1 MRTSPMA
8 ETSRNQSKDPDPE
21 SLVQAGYRYAL
32 ALTHHHYDAEDLVQ
46 QAWMKC
52 HHRYGGVNNRTILYT
67 TIRHLFYDQ
76 CRRGKRVIFASIEDH
91 PEPQAGSHQDLTHA
105 SADLDLLL
113 AGLRVEEREA
123 LYLNAV
129 EGYTAREIAE
139 QTGTP
144 RNTILSHLHRAR
156 RKLAQALGCTSG
168 APEARSPNTEEHRH
182 E

>member
-1 MRTSPMA
+1 MGTPHMA
-8 ETSRNQSKDPDPE
+8 EISVNQSKESDPE

-52 HHRYGGVNNRTILYT
+52 HHRYGSVNHRTMLYT

-76 CRRGKRVIFASIEDH
+76 CRREKRVVFESIEGH
-91 PEPQAGSHQDLTHA
+91 SEPQTGFHQAPTHA
-105 SADLDLLL
+105 SADLDILL

-156 RKLAQALGCTSG
+156 RKLAQALGC
-168 APEARSPNTEEHRH
+168 RSETPNTEEHRH